1 MINYLNLLHQS
12 TPEIQGK
19 LRTLENLH
27 LKKWSLIFNNV
38 CLTVMLNSPISSL
51 YLAIGKQFLHSKVF
65 PGSRTASSLQ
75 LFYLLVLGWS
85 LIFFILSKYYSVA

>member
-1 MINYLNLLHQS
+1 MINYLNLLHQFP
-12 TPEIQGK
+12 PEIQGK

-38 CLTVMLNSPISSL
+38 CLTVMLNSPIYSL

-65 PGSRTASSLQ
+65 PGSRTAS
-75 LFYLLVLGWS
+75 LFVAAISFFAMRLV
-85 LIFFILSKYYSVA
+85 FFCQNIPL